1 MNGHPHH
8 LIEGLWC
15 ATLTPTSAAGA
26 IDDARFAAHVQWL
39 FSQGVAG
46 VAPFGTTGEGQSFS
60 VDERRAGLDA
70 LLSNIPAHRVLPGTG
85 CASLSETIALTKH
98 ATSAGCVASL
108 VLPPFFWKEPSDDGL
123 FAWYARL
130 IEGVNDSRLRVFL
143 YHLPQVSYVPL
154 SVDLVARLASAFP
167 GTIAAIK
174 DSQGKWENTAALLE
188 RAPQL
193 TIVIGH
199 EPDLPRLIAAGGAG
213 TICGV
218 ANTYPHLVKA
228 LLSRDASAET
238 RARIAKFIEI
248 TFMQP
253 FLPAFKSMVADRTG
267 DGSWRNVR
275 APLLPLTE
283 GQQKTLREALDRAG
297 FSKEGK

>member
-15 ATLTPTSAAGA
+15 ATLTPLTAGGA
-26 IDDARFAAHVQWL
+26 IDHARFPAHVQWL
-39 FSQGVAG
+39 FSQGVKG

-70 LLSNIPAHRVLPGTG
+70 LLGAVPAKRVLPGTG

-108 VLPPFFWKEPSDDGL
+108 VLPPFFWKGPSDEGL
-123 FAWYARL
+123 FTWYARL
-130 IEGVNDSRLRVFL
+130 IEGVNDPRLRIFL
-143 YHLPQVSYVPL
+143 YHLPQVSSVPL
-154 SVDLVARLASAFP
+154 SVDLVARLAKAFP
-167 GTIAAIK
+167 GTIAGIK
-174 DSQGKWENTAALLE
+174 DSEGSWDNTSALLA
-188 RAPQL
+188 RVPQL

-199 EPDLPRLIAAGGAG
+199 EPDLPRLVAAGGAG

-218 ANTYPHLVKA
+218 ANTYPHIVQA
-228 LLSRDASAET
+228 LLSADASPEA
-238 RARIAKFIEI
+238 RARIARFVEI

-267 DGSWRNVR
+267 DDAWLNVR
-275 APLLPLTE
+275 PPLAPLT
-283 GQQKTLREALDRAG
+283 GAQRKTLRDTLDRNG
-297 FSKEGK
+297 FSKEGR

>member
-15 ATLTPTSAAGA
+15 ATLTPVSAEGV
-26 IDDARFAAHVQWL
+26 IDNARFAAHVQWL

-70 LLSNIPAHRVLPGTG
+70 LLRTIPAQRVLPGTG

-108 VLPPFFWKEPSDDGL
+108 VLPPFFWKDVSDEGL
-123 FAWYARL
+123 FTWYARL
-130 IEGVNDSRLRVFL
+130 IEGVGDPRLRIFL
-143 YHLPQVSYVPL
+143 YHLPQVSSVPL
-154 SVDLVARLASAFP
+154 SVDVVARLASAFP
-167 GTIAAIK
+167 GTIAGIK
-174 DSQGKWENTAALLE
+174 DSQGKWENTAALLA

-218 ANTYPHLVKA
+218 ANVYPRLVNA
-228 LLSRDASAET
+228 LLSRDATAET
-238 RARIAKFIEI
+238 KARIAKFIEI

-253 FLPAFKSMVADRTG
+253 FIPAFKCMVSDRMG
-267 DGSWRNVR
+267 DTAWRNVR
-275 APLLPLTE
+275 PPLAPLTDA
-283 GQQKTLREALDRAG
+283 QHTTMRETLDRAG
-297 FSKEGK
+297 FHKDGQ